1 MPDGATLLVFAG
13 AAFALA
19 AIPGPST
26 IYIATRSAAEGAR
39 AGMLSALGVGAGTL
53 LHAAAAAAG
62 VSALVASSATAFS
75 VVRYAGAAYLL
86 ALGLR
91 ALVRRRAEPADVAPL
106 PLPPRRVFAE
116 AMLVQALNPKVAL
129 FFLALL
135 PQFVD
140 PAEAVAS
147 QVLVLAAVLGAV
159 GLLTDTAWALTA
171 AVAGRRLRPGTGSA
185 ARRASGLVYLALGA
199 AAALSGD
206 RNGG

>member
-159 GLLTDTAWALTA
+159 GLVTDTGWALTA
-171 AVAGRRLRPGTGSA
+171 AVAGRRLRPGAGSA
-185 ARRASGLVYLALGA
+185 ARRASGVVYLALGA
-199 AAALSGD
+199 AAAVSGD